1 MTDRN
6 PIPDCLSHLE
16 QMTRPALI
24 RAWHAAKDSCLLP
37 PDGGSPTESEVAVS
51 VRAANAIRAMIAGT
65 SLPELVSTAAE
76 PAQTA
81 NPGCDTW
88 YRESYVKQLEA
99 RPEWTAEKEAALE
112 YLLGSVENIYLRLSL
127 PLRAD
132 DTRSIARA
140 AFPEKSDV

>member
-1 MTDRN
+1 MPN
-6 PIPDCLSHLE
+6 SESAPPPWAEPKQSPGCLFPSDC
-16 QMTRPALI
+16 A
-24 RAWHAAKDSCLLP
+24 RAGKCL
-37 PDGGSPTESEVAVS
+37 GFACVHYAT
-51 VRAANAIRAMIAGT
+51 T
-65 SLPELVSTAAE
+65 E

-99 RPEWTAEKEAALE
+99 RLAALEARPEWTAEKNAALE

-132 DTRSIARA
+132 DTRAIARA